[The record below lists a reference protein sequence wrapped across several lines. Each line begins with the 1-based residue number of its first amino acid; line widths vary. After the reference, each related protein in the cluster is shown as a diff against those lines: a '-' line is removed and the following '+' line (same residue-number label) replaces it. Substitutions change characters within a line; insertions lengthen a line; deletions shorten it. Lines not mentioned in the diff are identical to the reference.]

1 MQKNQNHVR
10 PLRDLFLFS
19 AFLRR
24 ECKFFINTSNMHLV
38 NSFMNLYTCLLD
50 EIAMQDQA
58 EGADRM
64 SSSQVCTIW
73 TDTIRQCYYPSDV
86 MWVNLIRVTLSDITR
101 TDVLSRVRQ
110 PYGNFICF
118 WRGALWQL
126 DCLFFGYSLKNP
138 LSRIKQFIIYIFY
151 LTISRSVSFLYRS
164 PTGFSVC
171 LSLPWFGPLV
181 AR

>member
-10 PLRDLFLFS
+10 PSSNLFLFS

-73 TDTIRQCYYPSDV
+73 TDTIQKCYYPSDA
-86 MWVNLIRVTLSDITR
+86 MWVNLIRVKWHYTHRRFVTCTATVGKLHMLLAWRAVT
-101 TDVLSRVRQ
+101 TGKPLFQ
-110 PYGNFICF
+110 YFIVSA
-118 WRGALWQL
+118 RPAL
-126 DCLFFGYSLKNP
+126 P
-138 LSRIKQFIIYIFY
+138 LAFY
-151 LTISRSVSFLYRS
+151 T
-164 PTGFSVC
+164 
-171 LSLPWFGPLV
+171 
-181 AR
+181 

>member
-10 PLRDLFLFS
+10 PSSNLFLFS

-73 TDTIRQCYYPSDV
+73 TDTIQKCYYPSDA
-86 MWVNLIRVTLSDITR
+86 MWVNLIRVMLSDITR
-101 TDVLSRVRQ
+101 TDVLSRVLQ
-110 PYGNFICF
+110 PYGNYMCF

-126 DCLFFGYSLKNP
+126 ESLC
-138 LSRIKQFIIYIFY
+138 
-151 LTISRSVSFLYRS
+151 
-164 PTGFSVC
+164 FST
-171 LSLPWFGPLV
+171 L
-181 AR
+181 